1 MDANFDNND
10 DCDDHENCDDKSN
23 VDDDLTGGGK
33 DGGGSKRNRI
43 SKLYN
48 QQSKNILC
56 KKSHVV
62 KFLGSLE
69 DACVCIKGS
78 DYFM

>member
-1 MDANFDNND
+1 MIVDAQFDINDDFNND
-10 DCDDHENCDDKSN
+10 CDAHENSDDKSN

-33 DGGGSKRNRI
+33 DGSGSKRNRI

-56 KKSHVV
+56 NWSNNVIIIC
-62 KFLGSLE
+62 E
-69 DACVCIKGS
+69 I
-78 DYFM
+78 

>member
-1 MDANFDNND
+1 MIVDAKFDNND
-10 DCDDHENCDDKSN
+10 DCDDHENYDDKRN

-48 QQSKNILC
+48 QQSKNMLC
-56 KKSHVV
+56 N
-62 KFLGSLE
+62 
-69 DACVCIKGS
+69 
-78 DYFM
+78 